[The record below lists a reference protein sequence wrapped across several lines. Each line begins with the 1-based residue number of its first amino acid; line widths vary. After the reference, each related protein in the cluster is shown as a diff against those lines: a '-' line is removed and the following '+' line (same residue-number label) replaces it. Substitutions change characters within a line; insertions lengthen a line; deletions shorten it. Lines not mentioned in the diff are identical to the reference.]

1 VQWGLKGDPKIDE
14 MYQTGA
20 NIKDDP
26 SNKSNK
32 RGRITFATSGPNS
45 RSTQVNFVERQSSA
59 STASRSF
66 LDRYH
71 DRCPFRI
78 FAGLRQSG

>member
-32 RGRITFATSGPNS
+32 RGRITFATSGTDS
-45 RSTQVNFVERQSSA
+45 RSTQVCEIYFHVESIPRTRFRVA
-59 STASRSF
+59 GGKCSTAFGCRPVCS
-66 LDRYH
+66 
-71 DRCPFRI
+71 
-78 FAGLRQSG
+78 